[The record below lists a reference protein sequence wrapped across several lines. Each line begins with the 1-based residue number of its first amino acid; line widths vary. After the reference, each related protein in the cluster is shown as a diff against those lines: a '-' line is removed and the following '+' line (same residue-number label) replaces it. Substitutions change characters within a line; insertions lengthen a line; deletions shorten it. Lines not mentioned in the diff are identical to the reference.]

1 MSQKYKRLKVSSLQ
15 KTMSNIINFC
25 HTFKRCDML
34 NICHTLNIDY
44 QVINN
49 RVITV
54 L

>member
-1 MSQKYKRLKVSSLQ
+1 MSQKYKRLKVSILQ
-15 KTMSNIINFC
+15 KTMSNMINFC
-25 HTFKRCDML
+25 YTFKTCDML
-34 NICHTLNIDY
+34 NIFHTLNIEY